1 MADPAVVLSID
12 TQSCTV
18 DDLESVVANVTFTLR
33 CDGPVH
39 GFGSWFDV
47 GFAGLPGVDE
57 GVTLSTSPDAP
68 QVSTLALPYTCA
80 DNPPHRSD
88 STPMRDGAGPT
99 PHACLFF
106 VFFVCSYLR
115 RNSLR
120 MRVSFTRSP

>member
-68 QVSTLALPYTCA
+68 QVSTLALPYACA
-80 DNPPHRSD
+80 DNPPPSI
-88 STPMRDGAGPT
+88 GQY
-99 PHACLFF
+99 
-106 VFFVCSYLR
+106 SYA
-115 RNSLR
+115 
-120 MRVSFTRSP
+120 